1 MWGDDPEDYLK
12 AKAAAAAL
20 RAEDGLPLSIEV
32 AGVRM
37 QLRWQMV
44 GSCPYPVHVKVC
56 ELQVLDVNQVA
67 YARALMTEERVREIE
82 AELLL
87 RYWQNC
93 VPLGRYEAVVQFA
106 GLLMRCRCDGH
117 CSKAWGLQA
126 RPVAEFDRDGNPV
139 EYFADQELAEA
150 PADPKTYEGGIGKP
164 QSPEQFPT
172 KWCVRECER
181 CNKSEPF
188 SFMDSLPIIDW
199 SKRQ

>member
-1 MWGDDPEDYLK
+1 MWGDDSKDYAK

-20 RAEDGLPLSIEV
+20 RAEDGLPSSIEV

-44 GSCPYPVHVKVC
+44 GSCPYPVRVQVC
-56 ELQVLDVNQVA
+56 ELQVLDVQQVA
-67 YARALMTEERVREIE
+67 YARALMTEELVREIQ

-93 VPLGRYEAVVQFA
+93 VPLGRYEAVVPFM
-106 GLLMRCRCDGH
+106 GLLMRCRCDGQ
-117 CSKAWGLQA
+117 CSKAWGLNA
-126 RPVAEFDRDGNPV
+126 RPVAEFDTDGNPV
-139 EYFADQELAEA
+139 EYFADQELGDA
-150 PADPKTYEGGIGKP
+150 PVDPGTYEGGIGKP

-181 CNKSEPF
+181 CNKSDPF
-188 SFMDSLPIIDW
+188 RFMDSLPIIDW